1 MLYGYIVFFLNT
13 REQKNYKGQHSI
25 LFSIPMLISNRQV
38 TFSYVLFCLGTMEM
52 PHISLYL
59 LFLTCDV
66 YITDCLHSKYVN
78 YSFEEN
84 SFSVSDVI
92 K

>member
-1 MLYGYIVFFLNT
+1 MFIKRQFHVYI
-13 REQKNYKGQHSI
+13 YKPLACFDI
-25 LFSIPMLISNRQV
+25 
-38 TFSYVLFCLGTMEM
+38 GTMTM
-52 PHISLYL
+52 PLISLYP

-84 SFSVSDVI
+84 SFAVRDVI

>member
-1 MLYGYIVFFLNT
+1 MYCFV
-13 REQKNYKGQHSI
+13 
-25 LFSIPMLISNRQV
+25 
-38 TFSYVLFCLGTMEM
+38 LGTMEM

-84 SFSVSDVI
+84 SFSASDVI